1 MSFHLR
7 SANIHLGNC
16 KHCLRWCWSTVF
28 HTLHYLQNR
37 RLKINKKKIS
47 CQFFFKFYFTSA
59 AFVIQS
65 QQVLVSA
72 SAGWPTFRVQA
83 SVLTAAVSCAA
94 SRIARAVVGVENVV
108 APAPTVGRSFGAQVA
123 AMRTAVPN
131 ARVWRRW
138 KYNFLNMYIVGYS

>member
-1 MSFHLR
+1 VLEHSFSHPPLFTEQE
-7 SANIHLGNC
+7 AKNQ
-16 KHCLRWCWSTVF
+16 
-28 HTLHYLQNR
+28 Y
-37 RLKINKKKIS
+37 KKLFS
-47 CQFFFKFYFTSA
+47 RQFLLYSFITSA
-59 AFVIQS
+59 AFVIQP

-72 SAGWPTFRVQA
+72 SAGWSTFGVQA
-83 SVLTAAVSCAA
+83 SVLTATVSCAA

-138 KYNFLNMYIVGYS
+138 KYNFLNIYIVGYS